1 MNILLFVLLTVF
13 AIVFVFFLLLV
24 GELDWLISK
33 LFD

>member
-1 MNILLFVLLTVF
+1 MNILLFVLLFVF
-13 AIVFVFFLLLV
+13 AIVFATFLLLV

>member
-13 AIVFVFFLLLV
+13 AIVFATFLLLA

>member
-1 MNILLFVLLTVF
+1 VNILLFGLLFVF
-13 AIVFVFFLLLV
+13 AIVFVIFLLLV